1 MKKPYH
7 IVNSKEFLDD
17 LLNYVID
24 HIKHFRAAKQMG
36 DYLIVSVTG
45 DSNMQKGI
53 GRPLYKE
60 KERIDKKRSIIYS
73 REKKIDIFK

>member
-24 HIKHFRAAKQMG
+24 HIKHFRAYPYEFWFN
-36 DYLIVSVTG
+36 DRV
-45 DSNMQKGI
+45 
-53 GRPLYKE
+53 YKFKTYMKVLKNR
-60 KERIDKKRSIIYS
+60 KERRV
-73 REKKIDIFK
+73 